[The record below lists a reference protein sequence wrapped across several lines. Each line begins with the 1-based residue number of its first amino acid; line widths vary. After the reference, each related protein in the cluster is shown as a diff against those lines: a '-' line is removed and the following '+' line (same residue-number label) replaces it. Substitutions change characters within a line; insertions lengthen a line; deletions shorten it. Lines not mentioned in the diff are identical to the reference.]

1 MKKIYFSV
9 VHFFSALIAF
19 ISYSDRCQSQGRRDR
34 SENNCHFSR
43 IRTLQK
49 STVTN
54 NNNYKFV
61 YSIKN
66 DNKKGFYLFRTK
78 QVYSN
83 GRYKVSDIRS
93 VELKSSGFQ
102 EFNFYSDP
110 SAGIVGIKFDDI
122 FGGKLFTQVI
132 NTQGQ
137 SAENKE
143 ILGRGGCIVKLQG
156 YKGACTGFKD
166 VAANYPA

>member
-1 MKKIYFSV
+1 MKKIYFNL

-19 ISYSDRCQSQGRRDR
+19 ISYNGHCQSQGRRHR
-34 SENNCHFSR
+34 SEDNYHFSR

-49 STVTN
+49 GIGTN

-61 YSIKN
+61 YSIKS
-66 DNKKGFYLFRTK
+66 DKKTGFYFLRIQ

-83 GRYKVSDIRS
+83 GGYKVRDIRS
-93 VELKSSGFQ
+93 VELKSSGLQ
-102 EFNFYSDP
+102 KFNFYSDP
-110 SAGIVGIKFDDI
+110 SEGIVGIKFDDI

-143 ILGRGGCIVKLQG
+143 ILGSGVW
-156 YKGACTGFKD
+156 Y
-166 VAANYPA
+166 